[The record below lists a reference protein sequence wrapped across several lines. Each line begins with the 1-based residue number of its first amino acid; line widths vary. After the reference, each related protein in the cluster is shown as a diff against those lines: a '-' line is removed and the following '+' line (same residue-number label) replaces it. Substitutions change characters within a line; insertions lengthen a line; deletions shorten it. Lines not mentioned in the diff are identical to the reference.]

1 MRLLRLRKS
10 HVPSRRSQQQ
20 TILYET
26 RTNEPKSGYMRGFAV
41 SPRFCGPID
50 HAPPGGHSSHA
61 STLQCSPQRARRPLM
76 PRLCQGPQGPSPHIT
91 MLLAGRR
98 SLVAGCPRSPLTPRQ
113 DLVWLGDVLKH
124 RKSATLPVELQG
136 PEGARHA
143 TLRFNSIGI
152 CD

>member
-1 MRLLRLRKS
+1 MCWPCVPRELATQIFRRATRGRAAVQVVSFLVLGLR
-10 HVPSRRSQQQ
+10 V
-20 TILYET
+20 
-26 RTNEPKSGYMRGFAV
+26 AA
-41 SPRFCGPID
+41 
-50 HAPPGGHSSHA
+50 APP
-61 STLQCSPQRARRPLM
+61 M
-76 PRLCQGPQGPSPHIT
+76 
-91 MLLAGRR
+91 
-98 SLVAGCPRSPLTPRQ
+98 PRQ